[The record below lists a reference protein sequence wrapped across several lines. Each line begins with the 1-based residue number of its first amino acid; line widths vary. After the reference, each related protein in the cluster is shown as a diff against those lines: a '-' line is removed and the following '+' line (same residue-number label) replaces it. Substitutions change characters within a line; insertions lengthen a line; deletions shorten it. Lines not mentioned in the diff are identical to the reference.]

1 MNLELLEEKSVKYL
15 QQVTTPLTRVESLLR
30 HLHQLDEFSGLTE
43 RELIEFLEDHE
54 LFHVIRPL
62 PFGDPGIAHTLSEAG
77 FTTGTCVILGTRMP
91 PRDALA
97 RLMLEQLHSLKE
109 ALLTAFREA
118 RTEGDDAEADRIK
131 DALNRADTLQ
141 KKIGKELRPTE

>member
-1 MNLELLEEKSVKYL
+1 MNLELLEDKTVKYL

-30 HLHQLDEFSGLTE
+30 HLHQTEDFAGLTE
-43 RELIEFLEDHE
+43 RELIGFLEDHDS
-54 LFHVIRPL
+54 FHIIRPL
-62 PFGDPGIAHTLSEAG
+62 PFSDPGIAHTLSKAG
-77 FTTGTCVILGTRMP
+77 FTTGTCVILGNRMP

-97 RLMLEQLHSLKE
+97 RLMLEQLHSLKG

-141 KKIGKELRPTE
+141 KKIGKELRPE